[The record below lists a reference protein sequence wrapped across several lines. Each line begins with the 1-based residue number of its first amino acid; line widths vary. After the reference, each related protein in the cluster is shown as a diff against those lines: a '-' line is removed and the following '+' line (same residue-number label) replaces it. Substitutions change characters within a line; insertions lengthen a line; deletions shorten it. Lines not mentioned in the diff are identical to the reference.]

1 MSTVVSACLVF
12 LQGLTGTANCKG
24 RSDRAPAP
32 SGAQGPRALCLRS
45 TDLKTPDFEPSREQA
60 PQPAVRLRGRDPLS
74 CPVCCPVSLL
84 PAWFSLYPSS
94 SMTSGTARVSLPL
107 PGPRSFCF
115 LLLQGS
121 WAAGMTPTANLG
133 FSPGLQ
139 SGLGRWG
146 VLYYPLSNIF
156 LFLSG
161 GFLLLFFQSVS
172 YYLLFNVYIH
182 MSVTILTFTDLWIN
196 CTIVRNSV
204 GGGLVGFLVLA

>member
-1 MSTVVSACLVF
+1 MATVVSACLVF

-60 PQPAVRLRGRDPLS
+60 PQPAVRLRGRDRLS

-84 PAWFSLYPSS
+84 HAWFSLYPSS

-107 PGPRSFCF
+107 PGPHSFCF

-121 WAAGMTPTANLG
+121 WAAGMTPQLTWASVQD
-133 FSPGLQ
+133 FSQDWADGEFCTIHFQTCSCFCLEDFYN
-139 SGLGRWG
+139 
-146 VLYYPLSNIF
+146 YY
-156 LFLSG
+156 
-161 GFLLLFFQSVS
+161 FQSVS
-172 YYLLFNVYIH
+172 YCLLFNVYIH
-182 MSVTILTFTDLWIN
+182 MSVTIFY
-196 CTIVRNSV
+196 
-204 GGGLVGFLVLA
+204 